1 MRQRVEQDFNQDL
14 KQLGAQNFY
23 PPRGSREKHKHV
35 RCISSVVSGNLFEDV
50 QIYLKL
56 ILNPAIHV
64 NFLKKKCTSM
74 GHLDTHLAI
83 SQRGRTLIFGNIP
96 SFIL

>member
-14 KQLGAQNFY
+14 KQLGVQNFY
-23 PPRGSREKHKHV
+23 PPRGSREKYKHV
-35 RCISSVVSGNLFEDV
+35 KCISSVVSGNLFEDV

-64 NFLKKKCTSM
+64 NFLKKKVHIHGTPRHTP
-74 GHLDTHLAI
+74 GYKPER
-83 SQRGRTLIFGNIP
+83 QNID
-96 SFIL
+96 IW